1 MILTKFTHSI
11 AQNHVAIEDWIN
23 TFFLLYGEWKDFW
36 QKSHSGC
43 TNRKDIHHVV
53 WMNWRFLLHNKLG
66 QLFPFPFLTVLQF
79 YTYNKLFLLFL
90 CFCFVECVCV
100 CDFVMFLR
108 VFFVFAFNYLC
119 FLCVY
124 ICACLL
130 CLSVCLPFSVCLS
143 TWLSA
148 WFVCLSVC
156 LPACL
161 SVSLT
166 ASIISFS
173 VSWCFFVS
181 TSVSWSLFISFGHLW
196 CLTMST
202 GLSVCL
208 LLTLSRKRD
217 LFGNMIWIHIPRCC
231 ALRRYLSIHTYLPI
245 LQYNLDMSVLFS
257 LDSKSLLFISAFL
270 NIWYVNRVQTHV

>member
-1 MILTKFTHSI
+1 M
-11 AQNHVAIEDWIN
+11 NN
-23 TFFLLYGEWKDFW
+23 TCCLKSNYFDKIYTLYCAKSCCYWRLDQYFFLLYGEWKDFW

-53 WMNWRFLLHNKLG
+53 WMYQRFLLHNKLG
-66 QLFPFPFLTVLQF
+66 ELFPFPFLTVLQF

-90 CFCFVECVCV
+90 LCFCFVECVCV
-100 CDFVMFLR
+100 CDFVTFLR

-161 SVSLT
+161 SHSVYHLFQCLLVFLCLYQCLLVSLHLFWSSLVSHNVYWSFCLSPT
-166 ASIISFS
+166 HSLKKKGSFWQHDMNTYPTMLCIEEVFKHSYISSNPSI
-173 VSWCFFVS
+173 
-181 TSVSWSLFISFGHLW
+181 
-196 CLTMST
+196 
-202 GLSVCL
+202 
-208 LLTLSRKRD
+208 
-217 LFGNMIWIHIPRCC
+217 
-231 ALRRYLSIHTYLPI
+231 
-245 LQYNLDMSVLFS
+245 
-257 LDSKSLLFISAFL
+257 
-270 NIWYVNRVQTHV
+270 